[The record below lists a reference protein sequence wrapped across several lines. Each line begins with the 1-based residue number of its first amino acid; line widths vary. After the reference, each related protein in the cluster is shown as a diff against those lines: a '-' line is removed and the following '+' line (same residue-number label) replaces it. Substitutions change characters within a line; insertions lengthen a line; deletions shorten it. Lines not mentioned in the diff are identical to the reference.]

1 MHILLVGLG
10 NMGLKYLKKLE
21 ELGLKPVL
29 CDKNPE
35 KLNIGKDY
43 PFYCHLGDVK
53 EDITHAIVAV
63 NPEEHVKV
71 AKELLNRG
79 VKVLLEKPPALT
91 SKEFSEIYQNPN
103 LEISEI
109 ELYSEAVKN
118 FPHDVEPREI
128 FIERLNKGR
137 GYINPL
143 WDLAWHD
150 LYILQYLFGKV
161 EVEEVKKNGVVWELL
176 GKVKGRVPFRL
187 RVAWDYPGQV
197 RRWVVKT
204 DKGDVIMDFSKEEL
218 IFGNI
223 KRSRLYGD
231 KLREMVQD
239 FIEGVR
245 REGSR
250 KRAMENLKVLESLKV

>member
-10 NMGLKYLKKLE
+10 NMGLKYLRKLE

-29 CDKNPE
+29 CDRDPGKANG
-35 KLNIGKDY
+35 KKDY
-43 PFYCHLGDVK
+43 PFYCHVGDVK
-53 EDITHAIVAV
+53 EEVSHAIIAI

-71 AKELLNRG
+71 AKELLRKG
-79 VKVLLEKPPALT
+79 VKVLLEKPPART
-91 SKEFSEIYQNPN
+91 SEEFSEIYENPN

-118 FPHDVEPREI
+118 FPHNVEPKKI
-128 FIERLNKGR
+128 LIERLNKGR

-161 EVEEVKKNGVVWELL
+161 EVEELKKGKVWELS
-176 GKVKGRVPFRL
+176 GRVRNVSFRL
-187 RVAWDYPGQV
+187 RVAWEYPEQI

-204 DKGDVIMDFSKEEL
+204 DKGDLIMDFSKEEL
-218 IFGNI
+218 TFGSVR
-223 KRSRLYGD
+223 RSRLYGD

-239 FIEGVR
+239 FVEGVR

-250 KRAMENLKVLESLKV
+250 ERAMENLKILESLKV